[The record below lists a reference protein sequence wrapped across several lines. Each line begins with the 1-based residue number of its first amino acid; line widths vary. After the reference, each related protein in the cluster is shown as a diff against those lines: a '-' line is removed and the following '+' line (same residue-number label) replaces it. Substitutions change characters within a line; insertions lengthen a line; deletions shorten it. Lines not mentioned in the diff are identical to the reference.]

1 MSGKKDEV
9 KETAAQRAAMEYSA
23 KKFADY
29 KQRYLPLQ
37 IRMAEQIKSLKS
49 FDSADRKRAR
59 GAASTETAAKFSQAQ
74 SGMEAALT
82 ASGAGPGSSK
92 FKLATTGLGED
103 MATAQSMGLTAT
115 DQAIDN
121 AYVEGLTAIQNIG
134 RGKEA
139 QVSGAIERQAAMSA
153 QEAQFGAEMAARNR
167 AGNRQLV
174 GTALGYGLS
183 QAMPGPNTP
192 APSFHSK
199 SWWKGGEGFVG
210 E

>member
-1 MSGKKDEV
+1 MGGRNNDV
-9 KETAAQRAAMEYSA
+9 KETPQQRAAMEYA
-23 KKFADY
+23 VKKFTDY
-29 KQRYLPLQ
+29 KQRYLPIQMRL
-37 IRMAEQIKSLKS
+37 AEKIKGLKS
-49 FDSADRKRAR
+49 FDSADRARAR
-59 GAASTETAAKFSQAQ
+59 GKASTETAARFSQAQ

-92 FKLATTGLGED
+92 FKLATTGMGED
-103 MATAQSMGLTAT
+103 IATAQGMGLTST

-134 RGKEA
+134 QGKEA
-139 QVSGAIERQAAMSA
+139 AVSNAVERQAAMSA
-153 QEAQFGAEMAARNR
+153 NEAQFGAEMAARNR

>member
-1 MSGKKDEV
+1 MGGKSSDV
-9 KETAAQRAAMEYSA
+9 KETPAQRAAMEYA
-23 KKFADY
+23 VKKFADY

-37 IRMAEQIKSLKS
+37 MRMAEQIKDMKA
-49 FDSADRKRAR
+49 FDSGERMRAR
-59 GAASTETAAKFSQAQ
+59 GRASTETAARFSQAQ
-74 SGMEAALT
+74 SGLESALT

-92 FKLATTGLGED
+92 FKLATTGMGDDL
-103 MATAQSMGLTAT
+103 ATAQSMGLTSA

-121 AYVEGLTAIQNIG
+121 AYVEGLTALQSIG
-134 RGKEA
+134 QGKDA
-139 QVSGAIERQAAMSA
+139 AVSNAIDRQAAMSA

-167 AGNRQLV
+167 AGNRELV

-183 QAMPGPNTP
+183 RAMPGPNTP